1 MFNLKRALNRL
12 AEGEHFSRHEARSLF
27 DFMVS
32 EATGPQIGALL
43 MGLRIR
49 GETIDEIVGAA
60 QAMRARMLPVRAPAG
75 AIDIVGTG
83 GDGVGTYNISTAAAF
98 IVAGAGVPV
107 AKHGNRAVS
116 SKSGAADVLT
126 ALGVAIDQ
134 SPNGVERCIAASG
147 IGFMFA
153 PAHHPALKCVMPAR
167 IDLATR
173 TIFNLLGPLLN
184 PAGVRHHLVGVY
196 SRDLLEPM
204 AETLRELG
212 SERALIVHGADGLDE
227 ITTTGPTH
235 AAMLADG
242 KVTVLDLTPE
252 EVGLPR
258 VSLDALKGGDGPAN
272 AAALQNLLSGALG
285 AYRDIA
291 LFNAAGALIVAGAAA
306 NWTTAIEAARASIDD
321 GRAKAALDRMVAASR
336 TSQKPFLPQEFL
348 Q

>member
-1 MFNLKRALNRL
+1 MFNLKRALNSL
-12 AEGEHFSRHEARSLF
+12 AQGEHFSRHEARSLF

-49 GETIDEIVGAA
+49 GETIDEIVGAT
-60 QAMRARMLPVRAPAG
+60 QAMRARMLPVRAPTG

-83 GDGVGTYNISTAAAF
+83 GDGFGTYNISTAAAF

-126 ALGVAIDQ
+126 ALGVSIDQ
-134 SPNGVERCIAASG
+134 SPIGVEHCIAASG

-184 PAGVRHHLVGVY
+184 PASVRHHLVGVY
-196 SRDLLEPM
+196 SRDLLKPI

-242 KVTVLDLTPE
+242 KVTVFDLAPE
-252 EVGLPR
+252 EVGLRR
-258 VSLDALKGGDGPAN
+258 VSLEALKGGDGPAN
-272 AAALQNLLSGALG
+272 AAALQNLLLG
-285 AYRDIA
+285 AQGPYRDIA

-306 NWTTAIEAARASIDD
+306 NWSTAIKAARASIDD
-321 GRAKAALDRMVAASR
+321 GRAKAVLDSMVAASR